1 MKKALKKLF
10 ELVLYILLIFAL
22 GTLLANFVIGTYKV
36 SGSSME
42 PVLSGN
48 EYVFSY
54 KLGEIKR
61 GDIIF
66 FENPYSPGEY
76 YVKRVIGLPG
86 ESVLINVNG
95 EIMINGEAFD
105 DTYALGDTTYR
116 GILDEPMELSENEYC
131 VLGDNRHDSFDSRYL
146 RVGAVNKKYIVAKA
160 KAVVYP
166 FKKLRI
172 LR

>member
-10 ELVLYILLIFAL
+10 ELVLYILLIFSL
-22 GTLLANFVIGTYKV
+22 GILLANFVVGTYRV

-42 PVLSGN
+42 PVLSGD

-54 KLGEIKR
+54 KLGAINR

-86 ESVLINVNG
+86 ENVLISENG
-95 EIMINGEAFD
+95 EILINGEVFND
-105 DTYALGDTTYR
+105 IYALGETRYR
-116 GILDEPMELSENEYC
+116 GILDVPMELSENEYC
-131 VLGDNRHDSFDSRYL
+131 VLGDNRHDSLDSRYL

-160 KAVVYP
+160 KVVVYP
-166 FKKLRI
+166 LNKFRI
-172 LR
+172 L

>member
-22 GTLLANFVIGTYKV
+22 GILLATYVIGTYKV

-42 PVLSGN
+42 PVLSGD

-54 KLGEIKR
+54 KPGAIKR

-86 ESVLINVNG
+86 ESVYINEDG
-95 EIMINGEAFD
+95 EILINGEVFN
-105 DTYALGDTTYR
+105 DTYALGDNRYR
-116 GILDEPMELSENEYC
+116 GILDTPMELSESEYC
-131 VLGDNRHDSFDSRYL
+131 VLGDNRHDSLDSRYL

-160 KAVVYP
+160 KAVIFP
-166 FKKLRI
+166 LKKIRI
-172 LR
+172 LK